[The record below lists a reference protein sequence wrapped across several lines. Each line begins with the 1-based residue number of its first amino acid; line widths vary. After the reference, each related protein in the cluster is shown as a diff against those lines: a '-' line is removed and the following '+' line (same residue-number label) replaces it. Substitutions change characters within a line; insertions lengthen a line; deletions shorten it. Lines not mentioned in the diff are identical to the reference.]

1 MHGRASYLQRDAWA
15 IIDPMS
21 KTLPTPESGRWL
33 VMIAS
38 LPIED
43 PAARMRMLRT
53 LESLGAAVMR
63 EGAYLLPD
71 TAGSRQ
77 GLEALREYIG
87 KGAGSAEVL
96 QVMPVSEAQ
105 QAAFRSLFDRSARYA
120 DLVKVVESLKVGFG
134 IADPS
139 AILRVLGKQRRELEA
154 ISALDF
160 FPNEGRDRAES
171 TLAAAEA
178 QVHRLLF
185 PSQSGGAAQ
194 RDEPLLRRVW
204 ATRRP
209 PWADRLA
216 CAWLIR
222 RFVDPEGSVVW
233 LDKTQECPQ
242 GHVGFAFD
250 GARFGNS
257 ASQVTFEV
265 MLRHFKLAGNAALAK
280 IGGIVHYLEVRD
292 TPVPE
297 AAGVQTLLQGAA
309 RRSANDDEWL
319 AEAEKTFDLLYE
331 AYFEAPR
338 K

>member
-1 MHGRASYLQRDAWA
+1 MNKPPPSDG
-15 IIDPMS
+15 
-21 KTLPTPESGRWL
+21 GRWL
-33 VMIAS
+33 VLVAS
-38 LPIED
+38 LPTED

-71 TAGSRQ
+71 TAASRQ
-77 GLEALREYIG
+77 GLEHLAEYIA
-87 KGAGSAEVL
+87 KGVGSAQVL
-96 QVMPVSEAQ
+96 QVAPLSDAQ
-105 QAAFRSLFDRSARYA
+105 GKAFRSLFDRSARYA

-139 AILRVLGKQRRELEA
+139 AISRVLHKQRRELEA

-160 FPNEGRDRAES
+160 FPTEVLVRAK
-171 TLAAAEA
+171 TALADAEA
-178 QVHRLLF
+178 AVHKLLF
-185 PSQSGGAAQ
+185 PAQSQAGAVAN
-194 RDEPLLRRVW
+194 EPLQRRIW

-233 LDKTQECPQ
+233 LDKTQEIHP
-242 GHVGFAFD
+242 HSVGFAFE
-250 GARFGNS
+250 GARFCNS
-257 ASQVTFEV
+257 ASQVTYEV
-265 MLRHFKLAGNAALAK
+265 MLRQFGLSKNAALAK
-280 IGGIVHYLEVRD
+280 IGAIVHFLEVRD

-309 RRSANDDEWL
+309 RRSANDDELL
-319 AEAEKTFDLLYE
+319 AEVEKTFDLLYE
-331 AYFEAPR
+331 AYYEAPR